1 MQTLF
6 QYKKNG
12 SRVRQVGGHS
22 DNEGFL
28 LVQGETGPPFY
39 ASRKS
44 LMPCDEQGNPDRDA
58 TAELPDIE
66 DTPEGV
72 PPPKMGVI
80 ETRLNL
86 NTASAEEIARR
97 IPGIGYTT
105 AKRIKSV
112 QLAQPGEV
120 FRSLDQ
126 IQPLAPR
133 ANWTELLAAN
143 TFFLG

>member
-1 MQTLF
+1 MEALF
-6 QYKKNG
+6 QHKKNG

-22 DNEGFL
+22 DSEGFL

-44 LMPCDEQGNPDRDA
+44 LMPCDEQGNPDMDA
-58 TAELPDIE
+58 TAELLDVE

-72 PPPKMGVI
+72 PPPKMGVV

-97 IPGIGYTT
+97 IPGIGYAT
-105 AKRIKSV
+105 AKRIKQN

-126 IQPLAPR
+126 IRPLAPR
-133 ANWTELLAAN
+133 ANWGELIKAN
-143 TFFLG
+143 SFFLG